1 MRLFADNKSTKLQK
15 KLQQEEQLL
24 FAQEQARKRA
34 QIEEDEKLAKELQAQ
49 ESRSS
54 RQSSTGSASPPPLPA
69 RPPKPLAYHPEYL
82 PRVKSDPAVT
92 TPTTHK
98 TMPFGRIRTTST
110 PTVVDISTFPP
121 RSPARS
127 SPTGPQPNSSGR
139 SSPPSYPPTI
149 SPSPPPTRPTSTQ
162 VYQSISTIPPKP
174 PASAPPTY
182 PRRDPVMFIVPTPH
196 SNTAPALPPAPRPE
210 PMSLPPSNSHYL
222 SSPPQNSYS
231 NDAYNEYQDF
241 SPSQQEY
248 YHYQP
253 LQANQQENSSSSYTP
268 VYANQQEWKYNEN
281 NRQKAQPQLPQNEW
295 AHPATAQSPHNE
307 WAHQATPLSKPGLS
321 QFTVGKPDDVRDKQL
336 VEVKRSPSK
345 IQTVATRLGD
355 SDSDSDDYSD
365 FVIRVGP
372 MAHKKMVE
380 EKSSV
385 EPVRSEKSQD
395 EAPSSQSKEQEDQ
408 PIDLV
413 DPFADTNAIEKD
425 SESPNVVVNE
435 GSSYFTSKA
444 VHPADQGEFN
454 PSGANNEP
462 RPSLSVAADIQRPE
476 SAANFRQ
483 MQARLNALLN
493 GNPDQSKTIHESP
506 DESIKIENEDEAAE
520 PDEKVEMA
528 HEVTVASVNT
538 PALYHSPLH
547 HRSKSTPPE
556 QFSPMTRT
564 PQPYTRTTQPPKLLR
579 PPIPMTPKPIPSRS
593 KSVPESPTTDA
604 RRNTIAEPPLY
615 PPTITPSLPPAMLQ
629 GDVLAGIPHNEFG
642 FYRVDTPVPG
652 TQVLERKALPQTP
665 PNLPKEKSENR
676 HITCKLPKHFTAG
689 HRVWIAIKPSDTGKT
704 LAHRIHVVATLRT
717 MKITG
722 IKTAAG
728 REVPLDNTPVF
739 PTWQEIE
746 TFHDGELWTFETG
759 GEPENILIQGGKDWF
774 KQIVT
779 NMRD

>member
-1 MRLFADNKSTKLQK
+1 MRLFADTKSTKLQR

-34 QIEEDEKLAKELQAQ
+34 QIEQDEKLAKELQAQ
-49 ESRSS
+49 ESRTSS
-54 RQSSTGSASPPPLPA
+54 RQSSAGSASPPPLPA

-92 TPTTHK
+92 TPTT
-98 TMPFGRIRTTST
+98 MPFSRIRTAST
-110 PTVVDISTFPP
+110 PTIVDLSTFPP

-139 SSPPSYPPTI
+139 SSPPLYPPTI
-149 SPSPPPTRPTSTQ
+149 SPSPPPARPTSTL
-162 VYQSISTIPPKP
+162 VYQSISNIPPKP

-182 PRRDPVMFIVPTPH
+182 PRRDPVMFIVPTPQ
-196 SNTAPALPPAPRPE
+196 SNTSPALPPAPRLE
-210 PMSLPPSNSHYL
+210 PMSLP
-222 SSPPQNSYS
+222 SSSSLYPASPHQNSFS
-231 NDAYNEYQDF
+231 NDAYQDF
-241 SPSQQEY
+241 SPQQEY

-253 LQANQQENSSSSYTP
+253 LQENQPQQQNNSTTPYTP
-268 VYANQQEWKYNEN
+268 VYSNQQEWKYTEN
-281 NRQKAQPQLPQNEW
+281 NQQKAQPQLPKTEW
-295 AHPATAQSPHNE
+295 APLTQSPPHNE
-307 WAHQATPLSKPGLS
+307 WAATPRSS
-321 QFTVGKPDDVRDKQL
+321 QFTVGKPDDARDKQS
-336 VEVKRSPSK
+336 VGVKRTPSK
-345 IQTVATRLGD
+345 IQTVVTRLGD

-385 EPVRSEKSQD
+385 DPVRSEKSQE
-395 EAPSSQSKEQEDQ
+395 EAPSQSNEQDAEL
-408 PIDLV
+408 IDLV
-413 DPFADTNAIEKD
+413 DPFADTHAIEKD
-425 SESPNVVVNE
+425 SGSPNDVDQ
-435 GSSYFTSKA
+435 GSSYFTSKT
-444 VHPADQGEFN
+444 VHPADQGDFHTA
-454 PSGANNEP
+454 SANTES

-483 MQARLNALLN
+483 MQARLSALLN
-493 GNPDQSKTIHESP
+493 GTPDQTKTIQESP
-506 DESIKIENEDEAAE
+506 DESIKIENEDEAAV

-538 PALYHSPLH
+538 PAQYHSPLH
-547 HRSKSTPPE
+547 NRSKSTPPE
-556 QFSPMTRT
+556 QFPPTTRT

-579 PPIPMTPKPIPSRS
+579 PPIPKTPKPIPNRS
-593 KSVPESPTTDA
+593 KSVPESPTDA

-615 PPTITPSLPPAMLQ
+615 PPTITPSLPPAMLR

-652 TQVLERKALPQTP
+652 TQILERKALPQAP

-689 HRVWIAIKPSDTGKT
+689 HRVWIAIKPNDTGKT
-704 LAHRIHVVATLRT
+704 LAQRIHVVATLRT

-739 PTWQEIE
+739 STWQEIE
-746 TFHDGELWTFETG
+746 NFHDGELWTFETG
-759 GEPENILIQGGKDWF
+759 GEPENFLIQGGKDWF
-774 KQIVT
+774 KQIIT